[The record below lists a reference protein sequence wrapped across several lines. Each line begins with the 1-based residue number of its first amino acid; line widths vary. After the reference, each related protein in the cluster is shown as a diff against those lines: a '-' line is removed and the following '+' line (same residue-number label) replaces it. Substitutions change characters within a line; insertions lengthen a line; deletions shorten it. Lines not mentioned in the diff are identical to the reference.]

1 MDSFSTNKI
10 AFWGFL
16 FLLFVFVEAAFF
28 HNGNIVFVLLG
39 AGLLYYGTRKRSKW
53 TFILGLFFIIMAL
66 LTLWSLRL
74 LIFFGLV
81 YVLRKLWMGVPSE
94 EIIRPLKEFQRETP
108 NGIWKNKLF
117 SVQSSPFSTYEWED
131 IHIQGFFGDIHV
143 DVTDTVL
150 PKGASFIA
158 VRQGLGKIR
167 IDLPYEIPVRIHY
180 TTLLGD
186 AQIFDRYR
194 KRLIN
199 ESLHMKD
206 SYEGKRDDDAEL
218 IITLSTWIG
227 DIEVNRK

>member
-1 MDSFSTNKI
+1 MNSIDTSKI
-10 AFWGFL
+10 TFWGFL

-28 HNGNIVFVLLG
+28 HNGNIMFVLLG
-39 AGLLYYGTRKRSKW
+39 AGLLYYGMRKRSKW
-53 TFILGLFFIIMAL
+53 MVILGLFFIAMAL

-74 LIFFGLV
+74 LIFVGLV

-131 IHIQGFFGDIHV
+131 IHIQGVFGDIHV

-150 PKGASFIA
+150 PKRTSFIS
-158 VRQGLGKIR
+158 VRQGIGKIK

-180 TTLLGD
+180 TTLFGD
-186 AQIFDRYR
+186 ARIFDLYK

-199 ESLHMKD
+199 ESLRMQD